1 MDMVYWYSSIAPLL
15 RTVFFFFFF
24 ILVVVVVVVVIV
36 VVLVSLDKHP
46 DFYFWGARVC
56 VRVCVKQLQ
65 GNVYVQDGIDSS
77 TLRIVYDK
85 AAPGNGGVGAVDPQ
99 MSPDGR
105 LVAFVKDGEIFVASG
120 ERSFRRWRR
129 RRRGDGRRLL
139 ESLGMAALYV
149 LSCLLLH
156 FGF

>member
-1 MDMVYWYSSIAPLL
+1 MYLP
-15 RTVFFFFFF
+15 
-24 ILVVVVVVVVIV
+24 
-36 VVLVSLDKHP
+36 
-46 DFYFWGARVC
+46 
-56 VRVCVKQLQ
+56 Q

-120 ERSFRRWRR
+120 KKEGWSFFYLFSSMWMCRFH
-129 RRRGDGRRLL
+129 
-139 ESLGMAALYV
+139 V
-149 LSCLLLH
+149 
-156 FGF
+156 